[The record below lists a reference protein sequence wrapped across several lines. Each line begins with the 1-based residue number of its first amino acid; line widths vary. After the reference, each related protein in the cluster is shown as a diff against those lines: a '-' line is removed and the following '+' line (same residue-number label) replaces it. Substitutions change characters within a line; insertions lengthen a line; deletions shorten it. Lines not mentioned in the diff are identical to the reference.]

1 MKYILNAYMFFCLAS
16 GCCFGQTYLIKGKVE
31 GLLSDSLM
39 ILKFKGE
46 NIEAAKINVSK
57 GFFKFKDSIS
67 EPYFIQ
73 MLKLSNEAGKTD
85 GKLTEFLVESGKITI
100 KGSSDKYESIK
111 IKGSK
116 ADLALKRYLEE
127 DKSLQKKWDTLY
139 TIYEDYV
146 LKEDT
151 INRKSVG
158 QTLNNITFE
167 QRVPLLKKYVRQYNY
182 NIIGALIPNFCTL
195 QEVLKKE
202 DYLEIYNLLDEKM
215 RKTNYGQ
222 SIFEKTK

>member
-116 ADLALKRYLEE
+116 ADLALKKYLEE
-127 DKSLQKKWDTLY
+127 DKSLQKKWDSLY

-182 NIIGALIPNFCTL
+182 NIIGALIPNFCSL

-215 RKTNYGQ
+215 RNTNYGQ

>member
-46 NIEAAKINVSK
+46 NIEAAKINVTK

-116 ADLALKRYLEE
+116 ADLALKKYLEE
-127 DKSLQKKWDTLY
+127 DKSLQKKWDSLY

-182 NIIGALIPNFCTL
+182 NIIGALIPNFCSL

-215 RKTNYGQ
+215 RNTNYGQ

>member
-31 GLLSDSLM
+31 GLQSDSLM

-46 NIEAAKINVSK
+46 NIEAAKINVTK

>member
-46 NIEAAKINVSK
+46 NIEAAKINVTK

-116 ADLALKRYLEE
+116 ADLALKKYLEE
-127 DKSLQKKWDTLY
+127 DKSLQKKWDSLY

-182 NIIGALIPNFCTL
+182 NIIGALIPNFCSL

-202 DYLEIYNLLDEKM
+202 DYLEIYNLLDVKM
-215 RKTNYGQ
+215 RNTNYGQ

>member
-1 MKYILNAYMFFCLAS
+1 MFFCLAS
-16 GCCFGQTYLIKGKVE
+16 VCCFGQTYLIKGKVE

>member
-46 NIEAAKINVSK
+46 NIEAAKINVTK

-116 ADLALKRYLEE
+116 ADLALKKYLEE
-127 DKSLQKKWDTLY
+127 DKSLQKKWDSLY

-215 RKTNYGQ
+215 RNTNYGQ

>member
-46 NIEAAKINVSK
+46 NIEAAKINVTK

-116 ADLALKRYLEE
+116 ADLALKKYLEE
-127 DKSLQKKWDTLY
+127 DKSLQKKWDSLY

-146 LKEDT
+146 LNEDT

>member
-46 NIEAAKINVSK
+46 NIEAAKINVTK

-127 DKSLQKKWDTLY
+127 DKSLQKKWDSLY

-182 NIIGALIPNFCTL
+182 NIIGALIPNFCSL

-222 SIFEKTK
+222 NIFEKTK

>member
-46 NIEAAKINVSK
+46 NIEAAKINVTK

-127 DKSLQKKWDTLY
+127 DKSLQKKWDSLY

-215 RKTNYGQ
+215 RNTNYGQ

>member
-46 NIEAAKINVSK
+46 NIEAAKINVTK

-127 DKSLQKKWDTLY
+127 DKSLQKKWDSLY

-182 NIIGALIPNFCTL
+182 NIIGALIPNFCSL

-215 RKTNYGQ
+215 RNTNYGQ

>member
-116 ADLALKRYLEE
+116 ADLALKKYLEE
-127 DKSLQKKWDTLY
+127 DKSLQKKWDSLY

-215 RKTNYGQ
+215 RNTNYGQ

>member
-46 NIEAAKINVSK
+46 NIEAAKINVTK

-127 DKSLQKKWDTLY
+127 DKSLQKKWDSLY

>member
-127 DKSLQKKWDTLY
+127 DKNFQKKWDSLY

-158 QTLNNITFE
+158 QTLNNITFQ
-167 QRVPLLKKYVRQYNY
+167 QRVPLLKKYVRQYKY

>member
-46 NIEAAKINVSK
+46 NIEAAKINVTK

-116 ADLALKRYLEE
+116 ADLALKKYLEE
-127 DKSLQKKWDTLY
+127 DKSLQKKWDSLY

-202 DYLEIYNLLDEKM
+202 DYLEIYNILDEKM

>member
-1 MKYILNAYMFFCLAS
+1 MKYILNVYMFFCLVS

-73 MLKLSNEAGKTD
+73 MLKLSNEAEKTD
-85 GKLTEFLVESGKITI
+85 GKLTEFLVESGKISI

-116 ADLALKRYLEE
+116 SDLALKRYLEE
-127 DKSLQKKWDTLY
+127 DKSLQKKWDSLY

>member
-1 MKYILNAYMFFCLAS
+1 MFFCLVS
-16 GCCFGQTYLIKGKVE
+16 GYCFGQTYLIKGKVE

-127 DKSLQKKWDTLY
+127 DKSFQKKWDSLY

-167 QRVPLLKKYVRQYNY
+167 QRVPLLKKYVR
-182 NIIGALIPNFCTL
+182 
-195 QEVLKKE
+195 
-202 DYLEIYNLLDEKM
+202 
-215 RKTNYGQ
+215 
-222 SIFEKTK
+222 

>member
-127 DKSLQKKWDTLY
+127 DKSLQKKWDSLY

-215 RKTNYGQ
+215 RNTNYGQ

>member
-116 ADLALKRYLEE
+116 ADLALKKYLEE
-127 DKSLQKKWDTLY
+127 DKSLQKKWDSLY

>member
-1 MKYILNAYMFFCLAS
+1 MKYIINTWILFCLAS
-16 GCCFGQTYLIKGKVE
+16 GCCFGQTYVIQGKVE
-31 GLLSDSLM
+31 GLQSDSLM

-46 NIEAAKINVSK
+46 NIVAAKIKVSK
-57 GFFKFKDSIS
+57 RVFKFKDSIS

-73 MLKLSNEAGKTD
+73 ILKLSKETGKTD
-85 GKLTEFLVESGKITI
+85 GKLTELLVESGKITI
-100 KGSSDKYESIK
+100 KGSSDNYESIK

-116 ADLALKRYLEE
+116 SDLVLKKYLEE
-127 DKSLQKKWDTLY
+127 DKNLQKKWDSLY

-151 INRKSVG
+151 VNRKSVG
-158 QTLNNITFE
+158 QKLNKITFE
-167 QRVPLLKKYVRQYNY
+167 QRVPLLKKYVRDYND

-202 DYLEIYNLLDEKM
+202 DYLEIYNLLNEKM

-222 SIFEKTK
+222 NIFEKTK

>member
-116 ADLALKRYLEE
+116 SDLALKRYLEE
-127 DKSLQKKWDTLY
+127 DKSLQKKWDSLY

>member
-46 NIEAAKINVSK
+46 NIEAAKINVTK

-127 DKSLQKKWDTLY
+127 DKSLQKKWDSLY

-222 SIFEKTK
+222 NIFEKTK

>member
-46 NIEAAKINVSK
+46 NIEAAKINVTK

-116 ADLALKRYLEE
+116 ADLALKKYLEE
-127 DKSLQKKWDTLY
+127 DKSLQKKWDSLY

-182 NIIGALIPNFCTL
+182 NIIGALIPNFCSL

-222 SIFEKTK
+222 NIFEKTK

>member
-31 GLLSDSLM
+31 GLQSDSLM

-46 NIEAAKINVSK
+46 NIEAAKINVTK
-57 GFFKFKDSIS
+57 GFFKFKNSIS

-116 ADLALKRYLEE
+116 ADLALKKYLEE
-127 DKSLQKKWDTLY
+127 DKSLQKKWDSLY

-182 NIIGALIPNFCTL
+182 NIIGALIPNFCSL

-215 RKTNYGQ
+215 RNTNYGQ

>member
-1 MKYILNAYMFFCLAS
+1 
-16 GCCFGQTYLIKGKVE
+16 
-31 GLLSDSLM
+31 
-39 ILKFKGE
+39 
-46 NIEAAKINVSK
+46 
-57 GFFKFKDSIS
+57 
-67 EPYFIQ
+67 

-116 ADLALKRYLEE
+116 ADLALKKYLEE
-127 DKSLQKKWDTLY
+127 DKSLQKKWDSLY

-182 NIIGALIPNFCTL
+182 NIIGALIPNFCSL

-215 RKTNYGQ
+215 RNTNYGQ

>member
-127 DKSLQKKWDTLY
+127 DKSLQKKWDSLY

-222 SIFEKTK
+222 NIFEKTK

>member
-127 DKSLQKKWDTLY
+127 DKSLQKKWDSLY

-215 RKTNYGQ
+215 RTPNYGQ

>member
-31 GLLSDSLM
+31 GLLLDSLM

-116 ADLALKRYLEE
+116 ADLALKKYLEE
-127 DKSLQKKWDTLY
+127 DKSLQKKWDSLY

-182 NIIGALIPNFCTL
+182 NIIGALIPNFCSL

-215 RKTNYGQ
+215 RNTNYGQ

>member
-46 NIEAAKINVSK
+46 NIEASKINVSK

-127 DKSLQKKWDTLY
+127 DKSLQKKWDSLY

-182 NIIGALIPNFCTL
+182 NIIGALIPNFCSL

>member
-1 MKYILNAYMFFCLAS
+1 
-16 GCCFGQTYLIKGKVE
+16 
-31 GLLSDSLM
+31 LLSDSLM

-46 NIEAAKINVSK
+46 NIEAAKINVTK

-85 GKLTEFLVESGKITI
+85 GKLTEFLVESGKISI

-127 DKSLQKKWDTLY
+127 DKNFQKKWDSLY

-158 QTLNNITFE
+158 QTLNNITFQ
-167 QRVPLLKKYVRQYNY
+167 QRVPLLKKYVRQYKY

>member
-73 MLKLSNEAGKTD
+73 MLKLSNEAEKTD
-85 GKLTEFLVESGKITI
+85 GKLTEFLVESGKISI

-116 ADLALKRYLEE
+116 SDLALKRYLEE
-127 DKSLQKKWDTLY
+127 DKSLQKKWDSLY